1 MAQRVADNP
10 SRPISAAQFSH
21 LRNMNNANHDNRDYI
36 NLDLPHDDVDDD
48 VDDRSP
54 IELRIMTTVQVE
66 GDNNAI
72 LLTASPAEH
81 AKAIAEAVTAMIRQA
96 GGMNGGI
103 PMIDEDGRPRPFKIT
118 ISAGM
123 NIEGSGN
130 VLGNADHVMR
140 HLGRKR
146 KRDDNGGNEDG
157 DGDEA
162 VADKGG
168 DGTAAPPPPRRPRR
182 SSF

>member
-1 MAQRVADNP
+1 
-10 SRPISAAQFSH
+10 
-21 LRNMNNANHDNRDYI
+21 MNNANHDSREYV
-36 NLDLPHDDVDDD
+36 NLGPLHEDDD
-48 VDDRSP
+48 DNDHNPV
-54 IELRIMTTVQVE
+54 ELRIMTTVQVE

-81 AKAIAEAVTAMIRQA
+81 ARAIAEAVTAMIRQA

-103 PMIDEDGRPRPFKIT
+103 PMIDEEGRPRPFKIYVA
-118 ISAGM
+118 AGM

-140 HLGRKR
+140 HLGGKR
-146 KRDDNGGNEDG
+146 KRDDGVG
-157 DGDEA
+157 DGDDA
-162 VADKGG
+162 AAAKGG
-168 DGTAAPPPPRRPRR
+168 DGVAAPPPPRRPRR

>member
-1 MAQRVADNP
+1 
-10 SRPISAAQFSH
+10 
-21 LRNMNNANHDNRDYI
+21 MNNANYDNSREYS
-36 NLDLPHDDVDDD
+36 NLDDPHDDDD
-48 VDDRSP
+48 DDRSP
-54 IELRIMTTVQVE
+54 IELRITTTVQVE

-72 LLTASPAEH
+72 LLTASPAAH
-81 AKAIAEAVTAMIRQA
+81 AQVIAEAVTATVRQA

-103 PMIDEDGRPRPFKIT
+103 PMIDEEGRPRPFRISV
-118 ISAGM
+118 SAGM

-140 HLGRKR
+140 FLGGKR
-146 KRDDNGGNEDG
+146 KRDDGGGGQDV
-157 DGDEA
+157 DEA

-168 DGTAAPPPPRRPRR
+168 DGTTRPPPRRQRR

>member
-1 MAQRVADNP
+1 M
-10 SRPISAAQFSH
+10 S
-21 LRNMNNANHDNRDYI
+21 NANHDNREYI
-36 NLDLPHDDVDDD
+36 NLDHPHDDEDE
-48 VDDRSP
+48 DDRSP
-54 IELRIMTTVQVE
+54 IELRIMTTIQVE

-81 AKAIAEAVTAMIRQA
+81 ARAIAEAVTATIRQA

-103 PMIDEDGRPRPFKIT
+103 PMIDEEGRPRPFKIT

-130 VLGNADHVMR
+130 VLGNADHVLL

-146 KRDDNGGNEDG
+146 KRDDNGG

-162 VADKGG
+162 VADKGS

>member
-1 MAQRVADNP
+1 MAQRVANDP
-10 SRPISAAQFSH
+10 SRPISVAQFSH
-21 LRNMNNANHDNRDYI
+21 LRNMNNANHDNRNYI
-36 NLDLPHDDVDDD
+36 NLGHEDDD

-66 GDNNAI
+66 GDNNTI

-96 GGMNGGI
+96 GGMDGGI
-103 PMIDEDGRPRPFKIT
+103 PMIDEEGRPRPFKIYVA
-118 ISAGM
+118 AGM

-146 KRDDNGGNEDG
+146 KRDDNGGDEDG
-157 DGDEA
+157 DGDGA
-162 VADKGG
+162 VADKGSEG
-168 DGTAAPPPPRRPRR
+168 AAAPPPPRRPRR

>member
-1 MAQRVADNP
+1 
-10 SRPISAAQFSH
+10 
-21 LRNMNNANHDNRDYI
+21 MNNANHDNREYI
-36 NLDLPHDDVDDD
+36 NLDPLHEDDD
-48 VDDRSP
+48 DNDRSP

-81 AKAIAEAVTAMIRQA
+81 ARAIAEAVTATIRQA
-96 GGMNGGI
+96 GGVDGGI
-103 PMIDEDGRPRPFKIT
+103 PMIDEEGRPRPFKIYVA
-118 ISAGM
+118 AGM

-130 VLGNADHVMR
+130 VLGNADHV
-140 HLGRKR
+140 LLFLSRKR

-157 DGDEA
+157 DGDGA

-168 DGTAAPPPPRRPRR
+168 DGAAAPPPPRRPRR